1 MGPISRDLVKR
12 KGTVL
17 RRVPLTDKTFSIK
30 TLNAIANSAQ
40 CREKGLK
47 ILQYVLRGLSYLD
60 VTPWSKELKGFIE
73 EHQYSAALL
82 QILPVGQA
90 LRGRE

>member
-17 RRVPLTDKTFSIK
+17 RLVPLTDKTFSIK
-30 TLNAIANSAQ
+30 TLNLIANSAQ

-47 ILQYVLRGLSYLD
+47 ILQYVLRGASLLRRHAL
-60 VTPWSKELKGFIE
+60 VQGAQGLLE
-73 EHQYSAALL
+73 EYQS
-82 QILPVGQA
+82 
-90 LRGRE
+90 